1 MKRRSSVRRL
11 AVALVSFLVVLAASK
26 SASANTEVMV
36 FFDAED
42 FTSDRANDTIRDLA
56 NLCTEE
62 GVRAQFA
69 LAVLDVALQ

>member
-1 MKRRSSVRRL
+1 M
-11 AVALVSFLVVLAASK
+11 ALTVVLAALPAFG
-26 SASANTEVMV
+26 SAAKTEVMV

-62 GVRAQFA
+62 A
-69 LAVLDVALQ
+69 LGRSLRLSDILRTKSCVMAEWM